1 MGKRTLTILLA
12 IILINIVLSE
22 DVKANKT
29 SLDVDLKL
37 KLLNKPAVKS
47 IKVSSY
53 KNIACLIN
61 FSNINY
67 SSIRRALI
75 QILY

>member
-29 SLDVDLKL
+29 TKTSLDVDLKL

-53 KNIACLIN
+53 TNIYCLL
-61 FSNINY
+61 
-67 SSIRRALI
+67 A
-75 QILY
+75 